1 MVSIPDVLGRFKRDP
16 LGVVD
21 PTLIEQICREQG
33 HTWRRRE
40 LDPATTIAL
49 FVQQVLAGNCPCG
62 EVPHVAGRAFTGSA
76 YCQARARLPLAVY
89 EELTRRAVE
98 WALPR
103 TRQGQQLWLGRHR
116 TLLVDGTTAAMPDTA
131 ELNEHYGTA
140 SGHKPGCSFPR
151 MHLLVLFDAGTGLL
165 LGQVDS
171 PFNTAD
177 MAVVASAGVHGCVG
191 PGDVVVGDE
200 VFGTWAHLALL
211 QRRGAHGLFPVHHG
225 RVVDFTP
232 RRPHRPEGR
241 RHQKLT
247 DREKRMPTSRWVRG
261 LGHRDQV
268 VEWFKPQ
275 RRPPWMTQ
283 AEYDELP
290 ESITVRELRR
300 TLRRPGRLPV
310 TLTMVTT
317 LLDPRAYPA
326 SALRDLRL
334 SRWDVETNI
343 GHLKTR
349 MGMWQLRCRSEAGVR
364 KELSVFWL
372 VYNLV
377 RVVMLEAAR
386 RQEVAVRRIS
396 FADALQWMRHAR
408 PGDQMPRLRL
418 NPDRPDRLEP
428 RRVKR
433 RRKNYPYLIKP
444 RAQSREWLKQHE
456 NIRP

>member
-1 MVSIPDVLGRFKRDP
+1 MVSIPQVLDRFKRDP

-21 PTLIEQICREQG
+21 AARVEEICRAHG
-33 HTWRRRE
+33 HAWRRRE
-40 LDPATTIAL
+40 LDPATTVAL
-49 FVQQVLAGNCPCG
+49 FVQQVLAGNCPCA
-62 EVPHVAGRAFTGSA
+62 EVPHVGGRHFTASA

-89 EELTRRAVE
+89 EELERWAVGRL
-98 WALPR
+98 LPR
-103 TRQGQQLWLGRHR
+103 TRLRPWLGRHR
-116 TLLVDGTTAAMPDTA
+116 TLLIDGTTAGMPDA
-131 ELNEHYGTA
+131 DGLNAHYGTA
-140 SGHKPGCSFPR
+140 SGHKPGCSFPLA
-151 MHLLVLFDAGTGLL
+151 HLLVLFDAGTGLL

-177 MAVVASAGVHGCVG
+177 MTVAAAVHGRVEA
-191 PGDVVVGDE
+191 GDVLVGDE

-211 QRRGAHGLFPVHHG
+211 QRLGAHGLFPVHHG

-241 RHQKLT
+241 RHQKLS
-247 DREKRMPTSRWVRG
+247 DREKKTPTSRWVRG

-275 RRPPWMTQ
+275 QRPPWITRE
-283 AEYDELP
+283 EYDALP
-290 ESITVRELRR
+290 GSITVRELRR
-300 TLRRPGRLPV
+300 TLRRRGRRPV

-317 LLDPRAYPA
+317 LLDPGDYPA
-326 SALRDLRL
+326 AELRGLRL
-334 SRWDVETNI
+334 SRWDAETNI
-343 GHLKTR
+343 GHLKTQ
-349 MGMWQLRCRSEAGVR
+349 MGMWQLRCRSTDGVR
-364 KELSVFWL
+364 KELAVFRL

-377 RVVMLEAAR
+377 RVVMLEAAG
-386 RQEVAVRRIS
+386 RQGVPVKRIS

-408 PGDQMPRLRL
+408 PGDQMPKLRL

-433 RRKNYPYLIKP
+433 RRKNYPYMVKP
-444 RAQSREWLKQHE
+444 RAECREWLKQHE